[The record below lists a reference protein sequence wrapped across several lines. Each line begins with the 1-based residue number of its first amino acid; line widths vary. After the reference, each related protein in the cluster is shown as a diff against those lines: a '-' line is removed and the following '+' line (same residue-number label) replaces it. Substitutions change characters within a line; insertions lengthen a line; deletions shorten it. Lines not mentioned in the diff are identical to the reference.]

1 VVDISFLLGLAQ
13 ASEGSQCRQ
22 EKSRYNEPDFNHK
35 PSARRCHW
43 RAFLFGEHY
52 MPSFDVV
59 SELDKH
65 EVTNA
70 VENAVKELDRRYD
83 LKGKGSFEFKE
94 KDLTVNLTAEA
105 EFQLEAMIEI
115 LKLALVKRKIDV
127 QCLEVKD
134 AYASGKLMKQE
145 AVLKEGIDKELAKKI
160 VAHIKDAKLKVQAAI
175 QGEQVRV
182 TGKKR
187 DDLQE
192 AIAALRGKEFGMPL
206 QFNNF
211 RD

>member
-1 VVDISFLLGLAQ
+1 
-13 ASEGSQCRQ
+13 
-22 EKSRYNEPDFNHK
+22 
-35 PSARRCHW
+35 
-43 RAFLFGEHY
+43 

-70 VENAVKELDRRYD
+70 VDNAIKDLDRRYD
-83 LKGKGSFEFKE
+83 LRGKGTFEFKE
-94 KDLTVNLTAEA
+94 KTVTLTAEA
-105 EFQLEAMIEI
+105 EFQLEQMIEI

-134 AYASGKLMKQE
+134 HYASGKVVKQE
-145 AVLKEGIDKELAKKI
+145 VVLREGIDKELAKKI
-160 VAHIKDAKLKVQAAI
+160 VALIKDAKLKVQAAI
-175 QGEQVRV
+175 QGEQVRI

-192 AIAALRGKEFGMPL
+192 AIAALRARDFGMPL

>member
-1 VVDISFLLGLAQ
+1 
-13 ASEGSQCRQ
+13 
-22 EKSRYNEPDFNHK
+22 
-35 PSARRCHW
+35 
-43 RAFLFGEHY
+43 

-70 VENAVKELDRRYD
+70 VDNAIKELDRRYD
-83 LKGKGSFEFKE
+83 LKGKGSFEFTE
-94 KDLTVNLTAEA
+94 KDLLIKMTAE
-105 EFQLEAMIEI
+105 ESFQLEAMIEI

-127 QCLEVKD
+127 QCLELKD
-134 AYASGKLMKQE
+134 PFASGKVMKQE
-145 AVLKEGIDKELAKKI
+145 ATLKEGIDKELAKKI
-160 VAHIKDAKLKVQAAI
+160 VAHIKEAKLKVQAAI

-192 AIAALRGKEFGMPL
+192 AIAALRAKEFGMPL

>member
-1 VVDISFLLGLAQ
+1 MRTPFI
-13 ASEGSQCRQ
+13 
-22 EKSRYNEPDFNHK
+22 
-35 PSARRCHW
+35 W
-43 RAFLFGEHY
+43 RTY

-70 VENAVKELDRRYD
+70 VDNAIKELDRRYD
-83 LKGKGSFEFKE
+83 LKGKGTFEFKE
-94 KDLTVNLTAEA
+94 LTITLTAEA
-105 EFQLEAMIEI
+105 DFQLEAMIEI
-115 LKLALVKRKIDV
+115 LKLALVKRKIDAK
-127 QCLEVKD
+127 CLEVKD

-145 AVLKEGIDKELAKKI
+145 ATLREGIDKELAKKI
-160 VAHIKDAKLKVQAAI
+160 VAHIKEAKLKVQAAI

-192 AIAALRGKEFGMPL
+192 AIAALRAYDADMPL